1 MHVKRKTFIRKE
13 KGQINI
19 LGSMPKY
26 VCARLWL
33 SRLTG
38 SVYFWQTE
46 SQKTRNKRHL
56 LNENAFNRHIYLNT
70 WFPVGRTAS
79 EELEGVL
86 LGAVFEFSEDS
97 HDSQSFSHL
106 TTCFVVYRSRY
117 ELCCSTIFDSNP
129 MKLQA

>member
-1 MHVKRKTFIRKE
+1 MCVHACGCLDSLAQFIFGK
-13 KGQINI
+13 
-19 LGSMPKY
+19 
-26 VCARLWL
+26 L
-33 SRLTG
+33 SLR
-38 SVYFWQTE
+38 E
-46 SQKTRNKRHL
+46 TRNKHHL

-97 HDSQSFSHL
+97 RDSQSFSRL

-117 ELCCSTIFDSNP
+117 ELCCSTILDSNP